1 VSERDEIHRKAV
13 QFFDDLWK
21 RGDHWELESSN
32 YERARLDR
40 LLQTVAD
47 RRYSRALEIGCGSGT
62 FTKRLA
68 TVADRTVG
76 LDISPEAIE
85 RARQDGGVPDTVEL
99 RVANAMELDLRKE
112 GSFDLVVMSET
123 VCYLG
128 WLYPFFDVAWFA
140 HELFKATAAGGRL
153 LLANT
158 YGDDVGDAL
167 LLPWV
172 IRSYHDMFRN
182 VGYRVEREETF
193 RGEKHGVAFEVLI
206 SLLRKD

>member
-1 VSERDEIHRKAV
+1 VSERDQIHKKAEE
-13 QFFDDLWK
+13 FFEGLWK
-21 RGDHWELESSN
+21 RDDHWELDSSD
-32 YERARLDR
+32 YERARLDC
-40 LLQTVAD
+40 LLQVVSD
-47 RRYSRALEIGCGSGT
+47 RRYGRALEIGCGSGS
-62 FTKRLA
+62 FTRRLA
-68 TVADRTVG
+68 TVADQTLG
-76 LDISPEAIE
+76 FDISSAAVE
-85 RARQDGGVPDTVEL
+85 RARQDGLPGSVEL
-99 RVANAMELDLRKE
+99 RVANAMQLDLRKE

-140 HELFKATAAGGRL
+140 HELYDATASGGRM

-158 YGDDVGDAL
+158 LGDVGDAL

-193 RGEKHGVAFEVLI
+193 RGTKHGVEFEVLI